1 MPGDLL
7 IVGIRTFG
15 GPVVFQQGAMP
26 TLVDLMFDFPVQL
39 TREING
45 SFDMGLGNLPSL
57 QMVLV
62 RFKSGD
68 ASIPELEEAEACT
81 EARD

>member
-1 MPGDLL
+1 
-7 IVGIRTFG
+7 
-15 GPVVFQQGAMP
+15 
-26 TLVDLMFDFPVQL
+26 MFDFPVQL